1 MTLISI
7 QVLSGTTRTF
17 IYSPQSTLRHVPI
30 LLMVLLIRSLI
41 HADCA
46 PTLFMPSFGVF
57 DV

>member
-7 QVLSGTTRTF
+7 QVPPRTTRAF
-17 IYSPQSTLRHVPI
+17 IYNPQSTLRHVPI

-46 PTLFMPSFGVF
+46 PTLLVPSFGVF